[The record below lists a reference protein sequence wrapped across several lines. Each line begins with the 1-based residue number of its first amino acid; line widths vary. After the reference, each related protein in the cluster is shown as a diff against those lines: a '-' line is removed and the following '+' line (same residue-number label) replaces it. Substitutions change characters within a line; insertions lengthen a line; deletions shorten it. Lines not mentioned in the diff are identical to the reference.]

1 VEFADDSLHAVRIAV
16 GQKIFDVARGL
27 DRAELRR
34 CRDVPGAV
42 PRFRVETV
50 PRKRSLPAPANG
62 STLPIMVGAV
72 IYVRVSTKE
81 RPRTRA
87 CRHSFAR
94 EEYCRRQGSEVLER
108 FHEESGARPTTTP
121 QQRAHPGF
129 PRRAFGRGGSCG
141 QGLIG
146 RWSNARGHLST
157 EVALGEGATRTRF
170 HITLEID
177 RPLLVGKFDADVKQ
191 PGALSLGVGGAERLH
206 DSVVNVIL

>member
-1 VEFADDSLHAVRIAV
+1 MQRRWPASLSRCTRSSAALPSRNCASQTQLARTGEWIDAADHGRRGDLRSRQHEGETENPSLPTQLR
-16 GQKIFDVARGL
+16 ARGVL
-27 DRAELRR
+27 PPPGLRSSR
-34 CRDVPGAV
+34 TLSRG
-42 PRFRVETV
+42 
-50 PRKRSLPAPANG
+50 KRS
-62 STLPIMVGAV
+62 
-72 IYVRVSTKE
+72 
-81 RPRTRA
+81 
-87 CRHSFAR
+87 
-94 EEYCRRQGSEVLER
+94 
-108 FHEESGARPTTTP
+108 PTTTP

-129 PRRAFGRGGSCG
+129 PRRAFGRCGSCG

-191 PGALSLGVGGAERLH
+191 PGALSLGVGGAEQLH